1 MKPIQSILPIVWI
14 LITIQ
19 TAFCEV
25 PFSVTPSNFRYWG
38 AITATVH
45 DFNNVNISGTNDA
58 LAAFVGNECRGV
70 AIAVHPPQGTRFF
83 LQVWSNDASD
93 PGESVTFQF
102 YDAESETIQNV
113 YEAISFSS
121 GMTLGTIES
130 PNIFHLSDPR
140 KPGCIDPNAQN
151 YDPMAEIDDNSC
163 IYAPKLDYI
172 DDQFIDEDTLL
183 TYPLTA
189 HDGDNDPLTFTAQI
203 SNTSFSTK
211 INNQTLIVTPPK
223 NFYGTVDL
231 VVNVTDGQ
239 YSDTCDFQL
248 IVRPVNDPPVISSI
262 PDQRIYE
269 NTATSPIYFTVSDIE
284 NDDYQVSVQ
293 SKNTDLVNDYV
304 LTVDEWYWYLTLTPI
319 ANAWGESQITVTVN
333 DGNIETHVSFML
345 NVRPLTVQ
353 PTISK
358 IPTVIIQENSS
369 SEPIPFTVTDIVYGE
384 ENIYLT
390 VTTTDPQLIPM
401 ENIQIIKN
409 YDGRFL
415 RITPIVDQS
424 GSATIT
430 LKASNPKYSVNAV
443 FTVIVKSKD
452 EIAIFERFQKLDGQG
467 YPLADTATEFTM
479 VHDLISDLIWE
490 VKPLD
495 TDVQGSDRMFT
506 WYNPDNATNGGYEG
520 TTTPYGDT
528 QYYIDWLNRKQL
540 GGQSNWRMP
549 EISELMSLIN
559 VSKNSPHIAIQF
571 FPNTQSG
578 CYWASTPHAQYSGD
592 AWIVDFSD
600 ATDDYISKAHSCY
613 IRAVRGKTNACF
625 LKSDRFVDN
634 MDNTITDTCTGYM
647 WAKDALPKDTY
658 AATENACNRLTLAEN
673 TDWRM
678 PSRQAMRTLIRFD
691 QFNSAIASDL
701 FNQDSDWFWTKDL
714 TPNNKNAWAIYFY
727 YGASYI
733 RNLDYQFLVRPVR
746 AGLQETI
753 QCFAVGMPMP
763 GSQWLEGDL
772 LNIQWQTCISVETV
786 NIYLSRTGGNPNSFV
801 ELSNNYP
808 NTGQFYWTVTG
819 PQTNNAMI
827 KIENAE
833 NTLVFDCQGVFGI
846 IGQPVPAIDVSPQ
859 TLTIPAKGGKA
870 KISIT
875 NTGDG
880 ILEWQINLQHDW
892 IVPQSSLSGVDNGWF
907 EFIVEE
913 NSGESRTSCIEISA
927 SNADNSPQK
936 FCLTQAGN
944 EFIDL
949 FKSVSAGDLTDTLES
964 AWGCNWVDYNHDGW
978 MDIFVINRHARNSLY
993 RNNKN
998 RTFTKLDDHILVN
1011 NVKDTTAATWAD
1023 YDNDNDIDVFIV
1035 HPDENNELYVNDGS
1049 GLFTSISDD
1058 TVVTDIGLSYGASW
1072 IDTNNDGYLDLYVTN
1087 TGVEPN
1093 ALFINLGNG
1102 HFKKNTTTRITTLH
1116 GKALAWGDYRQN
1128 GFMDLIIPEQVAL
1141 FLNTG
1146 QLSFYRMD
1154 VSVLN
1159 LDSSQN
1165 SFESA
1170 VWADFDNDT
1179 YLDLY
1184 LTHQNK
1190 NNVLL
1195 HNDRQGGFKQIT
1207 HIPPCD
1213 DGGRTTNASWAD
1225 FDQDGDLDLFVPR
1238 LDFNNLFYENL
1249 GDYKFNRISTGDV
1262 ATGKGQSS
1270 AVADFDNDGDMDL
1283 LVVRSDDRHILLEN
1297 QSAGSHWIGIRC
1309 IGTDANRSAIG
1320 AQITVNAMIYGK
1332 NIQQVRQIAAQT
1344 GHSSMDSQIMMFG
1357 LGDQPLIDQIMVN
1370 WPGGNVSR
1378 LKQVHSDQ
1386 YMTIVENDITLK
1398 SLTVSPAH
1406 HIVSA
1411 LAGNLSLQ
1419 IIVEN
1424 ESRPLT
1430 WNAQT
1435 DCDWISFN
1443 GTQTGTQTQNLII
1456 EFNRNLGVQRTG
1468 YIKIQAAD
1476 PSISPVTME
1485 LVQKSN
1491 ASPQFYFPIQELF
1504 LLEDNH
1510 TTQVNFQ
1517 IQDADTEISD
1527 FSFTTHSQ
1535 NLNLFGINS
1544 LSVMPHPVTPNTM
1557 IFLLTPQTDQSGE
1570 TIVSLCVSDGIN
1582 QVTDTIW
1589 VHVSGVNDLPVVSG
1603 LKDKSI
1609 DEDMPVYQN
1618 FTVTDVDLD
1627 KISVKVQS
1635 LSPDLFNDQ
1644 DIWIEATGTTYR
1656 MAATPIANMY
1666 GTGQLKFIISDGYA
1680 SITRV
1685 VEINVRSV
1693 NDTPTMS
1700 DIDDQSLFDTSLT
1713 IPFTIADAESSANQL
1728 LVQAKT
1734 LAPGLIPDD
1743 YIQLTGT
1750 DNHYTLTI
1758 DSPANLFGIAQIEVA
1773 VSDGVLTRTQQF
1785 SVFIRN
1791 AGNVPMIANVLEQ
1804 LTSED
1809 TPHFLTLT
1817 VGGVASESIVITGT
1831 SSNTDLIR
1839 DADIEIQGIGQQR
1852 TLILTPI
1859 KDAFGQSRIQLF
1871 VTDGNQTITDDF
1883 VFTVDPVNDPP
1894 VISSIDDIWL
1904 REDTQL
1910 ETITFTTSDVDSN
1923 NLSVIPISS
1932 DNQIIPSSTLDLN
1945 FVQDHWELALM
1956 PVADA
1961 TGNCLISIQV
1971 SDALTTT
1978 VESFI
1983 VEIRQMNDSPVIQ
1996 PIPDQIIDEDT
2007 SCTILLSL
2015 SDEETP
2021 LTGLQ
2026 LSIHSSNTD
2035 LLSSDNVMLNVHAM
2049 TLTPTTNAFGK
2060 ANVTLSVDDGSGLP
2074 NAIQTETFVFWVRPV
2089 NDLPE
2094 ILPVDSQTVSENATI
2109 TLLFSITDPDTPAT
2123 DLITQA
2129 ISDNQTLIPDSNL
2142 KIFGDGPDRVL
2153 QLTPR
2158 AYYSGET
2165 LIHLSVFDGISIN
2178 YEAFTLTVAPYNYP
2192 PDFVVG
2198 MDLNIWEDAPPQK
2211 LVKWATQI
2219 SPGPL
2224 NENKQKLHFQI
2235 TGNTHPEYFTT
2246 PPVVTAQG
2254 DLHYTLAENAFGT
2267 AVLMITL
2274 FDDAPENNAS
2284 APKRFQI
2291 NISPVNDPPSFTK
2304 GMDII
2309 IVEDKKNCVYEQWA
2323 KFVTPGADNE
2333 INQQIT
2339 FVVKTDASELFSQLP
2354 TVSNKGDLVFVPYPN
2369 ANGTAHCQIYLKD
2382 NSDGLNTSPT
2392 ENFLIQILDE
2402 NDLPTITQVPDQQ
2415 ILEDQ
2420 TLSLDLIIDDVD
2432 NPISDLSITITSS
2445 NTHVFPDDA
2454 FLLTGSDNNRMLQ
2467 IIPSTNQSGVST
2479 ITMTLSDG
2487 ISNQAHAFTLTVL
2500 PVNDLPV
2507 IESVEYLYL
2516 EEDSPAVF
2524 IPLTVTDAETATDQI
2539 IVTAITNES
2548 SMFEFLDIQT
2558 ISDKIYL
2565 HAKPAPNVFGTSTI
2579 TILAK
2584 DPDTL
2589 TENGTQNIEMTI
2601 SPIDDPPTIKVSPPF
2616 NMIEDTIAW
2625 FSVEI
2630 DDLDTD
2636 LADLFVNV
2644 QSSDQSIVP
2653 NDTNDLYIRGDKVM
2667 RSLYVKPSANA
2678 NGSVSLTITVSDS
2691 NNVSQQRI
2699 HLNIQP
2705 ENDAPIATD
2714 FNLDII
2720 EDQARQS
2727 DFKAI
2732 DVDADPLSYT
2742 ILAQGD
2748 LGYLTI
2754 LSGNSFVYTPY
2765 QDRFGIDQVQYQ
2777 TTDGKLVSNIGTIN
2791 INIAGVNDMPQAHDL
2806 VFHVLEDRMMN
2817 GNLVGTDPDEDRL
2830 NYRII
2835 TPPEKG
2841 KLFITD
2847 DRSGAFYYQPD
2858 LNACYQDIFTYKVFD
2873 GIIDSMTATVTMNI
2887 TPVNDLPTV
2896 YHSTLIIDEDTSGSN
2911 QLEGTDI
2918 DNDPLTYEVVSQQ
2931 GMGTFVLMA
2940 DGKYFYTPP
2949 VNFNGTDT
2957 ILFRAYDGADF
2968 SNMERIDI
2976 TVKPVN
2982 DAPVAHAE
2990 IISLKE
2996 DIVKQW
3002 QLMGSDVDKDLLTF
3016 QIIDFPEAGSLTIL
3030 SYGWATYTP
3039 NENCWGTDRFSFI
3052 ANDGLAISEKSWI
3065 TLTILAVNDKP
3076 VVQYKQYQGL
3086 EDGTI
3091 SSRIMGYDQENDP
3104 LTFKVK
3110 MLPQK
3115 GTMQFLESGEFTYNP
3130 EANFEGTDIFCVI
3143 ANDGESDSDPAC
3155 LSLVVLPVNDAPV
3168 SQAKT
3173 YTLNEDTILNDFL
3186 IAHDIDQDALSFQIL
3201 ANGQIGTA
3209 QITNKQNGAFT
3220 YTPDSNQHGIDTLI
3234 FRVSDGK
3241 VNAIP
3246 SQITLVIQSV
3256 NDAPIANS
3264 TQLST
3269 LEDNR
3274 LKGQLSATDIDGDP
3288 LTFKVIDSAHSGDFS
3303 IINDSTGEFMY
3314 FPDDNYSGSDRIQ
3327 FQVTDSHDASSNKA
3341 WLEINIQA
3349 INDKPTAQSDTLII
3363 NEDQAVKSQ
3372 LYGADIDADPIWFAI
3387 EKEPLIGIVRIIN
3400 ALSGAYVYT
3409 PFTDM
3414 CGMDSFQ
3421 YKVYDGKEYSAPAT
3435 IDIEIVN
3442 INDPPVSQNLKVST
3456 MEDHA
3461 VSARLLA
3468 SDPDN
3473 DALTYKII
3481 RMPYKGTINLSAT
3494 DGTFTYTPNTNENGS
3509 DTFTFKVS
3517 DGRKESMPST
3527 VTFTIF
3533 PINDAPIVKNM
3544 VLNCALNQTISR
3556 SFPII
3561 DPDYMDDHDIQLI
3574 AWPENGTIQIN
3585 ENGFNYRGFETGV
3598 DRFAYLVND
3607 GYLISNEGHVVLLI
3621 GDTNLNPDING
3632 DGNIDMSDTVMGLQA
3647 IVGMASG
3654 DVDLRDIVF
3663 GLMFVSGLQ

>member
-1 MKPIQSILPIVWI
+1 MKSIQPLLTFVWI

-45 DFNNVNISGTNDA
+45 DFNNVNISGTGDA
-58 LAAFVGNECRGV
+58 LAAFVGSECRGV
-70 AIAVHPPQGTRFF
+70 AIAVHPPAGTRFF
-83 LQVWSNDASD
+83 LQVWSNDATD

-121 GMTLGTIES
+121 GMTLGTIAS
-130 PNIFHLSDPR
+130 PHTFHLSDPR
-140 KPGCIDPNAQN
+140 KPGCIDPKAQN
-151 YDPMAEIDDNSC
+151 YDPLAEIDDHSC
-163 IYAPKLDYI
+163 IYAPELDYI
-172 DDQFIDEDTLL
+172 EDQYIDEDTQL

-211 INNQTLIVTPPK
+211 IDSQTLIVTPPK
-223 NFYGTVDL
+223 NFYGTVNL
-231 VVNVTDGQ
+231 VINVTDGQ

-248 IVRPVNDPPVISSI
+248 VVRPVNDPPVISSI

-269 NTATSPIYFTVSDIE
+269 NSTTSPIYFTVSDIE
-284 NDDYQVSVQ
+284 NDDYQVSVL
-293 SKNTDLVNDYV
+293 SSNTDLINDIV
-304 LTVDEWYWYLTLTPI
+304 LTVDEWYWYMTLTPF
-319 ANAWGESQITVTVN
+319 ANAWGNSQITVTVN
-333 DGNIETHVSFML
+333 DGNLEVHESFL
-345 NVRPLTVQ
+345 LTVRPLTVQ

-390 VTTTDPQLIPM
+390 VTTTDSQLIPI

-415 RITPIVDQS
+415 RITPVIDQS

-467 YPLADTATEFTM
+467 NPLADTATEFTM

-495 TDVQGSDRMFT
+495 SGVQGSDRMFT
-506 WYNPDNATNGGYEG
+506 WYNPDDATNGGYEG

-549 EISELMSLIN
+549 EISELISLIN

-578 CYWASTPHAQYSGD
+578 CYWTSTPHAQYSGD

-600 ATDDYISKAHSCY
+600 ATDDYISKAHSCH
-613 IRAVRGKTNACF
+613 IRAVRGKKNACF

-673 TDWRM
+673 NDWRM
-678 PSRQAMRTLIRFD
+678 PSRYEMRTLIRFD
-691 QFNSAIASDL
+691 HYNPAIASDL
-701 FNQDSDWFWTKDL
+701 FNQDSDWFWTKDF
-714 TPNNKNAWAIYFY
+714 TPDNKNAWAIYLY

-746 AGLQETI
+746 AGLKETI
-753 QCFAVGMPMP
+753 QCFAFGMPMP
-763 GSQWLEGDL
+763 GSQWLEDDL
-772 LNIQWQTCISVETV
+772 MNIQWQSCASVETV
-786 NIYLSRTGGNPNSFV
+786 NIYLSRAGGQANSFV
-801 ELSNNYP
+801 ELINNYP

-827 KIENAE
+827 KIENAQ
-833 NTLVFDCQGVFGI
+833 NPLVFDCQGLFGI
-846 IGQPVPAIDVSPQ
+846 IGQPVPAIDISPQ

-870 KISIT
+870 KITIT

-880 ILEWQINLQHDW
+880 ILEWQINLLHDW
-892 IVPQSSLSGVDNGWF
+892 IIPQSSLSGVDNGWF
-907 EFIVEE
+907 EFLVDE
-913 NSGESRTSCIEISA
+913 NSGESRTACIDISA
-927 SNADNSPQK
+927 SNVENSTQSV
-936 FCLTQAGN
+936 CLTQAGN

-949 FKSVSAGDLTDTLES
+949 FKSVAAGDLTDTLES

-998 RTFTKLDDHILVN
+998 RTFTKLDNHILVN
-1011 NVKDTTAATWAD
+1011 NVMDTTAATWAD
-1023 YDNDNDIDVFIV
+1023 FDNDNDIDVFIV
-1035 HPDENNELYVNDGS
+1035 HPNENNELYVNDGT

-1058 TVVTDIGLSYGASW
+1058 IVVTDIGLSYGASW
-1072 IDTNNDGYLDLYVTN
+1072 IDVNNDGHLDLYVTK

-1093 ALFINLGNG
+1093 ALYLNQGNG
-1102 HFKKNTTTRITTLH
+1102 HFEKISTTRITTIH
-1116 GKALAWGDYRQN
+1116 GKAFAFGDYRQN
-1128 GFMDLIIPEQVAL
+1128 GFMDLIIPDEVAL

-1154 VSVLN
+1154 TSVLN
-1159 LDSSQN
+1159 LDSAQN

-1170 VWADFDNDT
+1170 IWADFDNDT
-1179 YLDLY
+1179 YMDLY
-1184 LTHQNK
+1184 LIHQNI

-1195 HNDRQGGFKQIT
+1195 HNDRQGGFKQIKN
-1207 HIPPCD
+1207 IPPCE
-1213 DGGRTTNASWAD
+1213 DGGRTINASWAD
-1225 FDQDGDLDLFVPR
+1225 FDRDGDLDLFVPR

-1249 GDYKFNRISTGDV
+1249 GNYQFNRINTGDI

-1270 AVADFDNDGDMDL
+1270 AVADYDNDGDMDL

-1297 QSAGSHWIGIRC
+1297 QSTDSHWIGIRC
-1309 IGTDANRSAIG
+1309 IGMNSNRSAIG
-1320 AQITVNAMIYGK
+1320 AQITVNALIYGK
-1332 NIQQVRQIAAQT
+1332 NIQQVRQISAQT
-1344 GHSSMDSQIMMFG
+1344 GHNTMDSQIMLFG
-1357 LGDQPLIDQIMVN
+1357 LGDQALIDQIMVN

-1378 LKQVHSDQ
+1378 LKQVNSDQ
-1386 YMTIVENDITLK
+1386 YITIVENDSPLK

-1406 HIVSA
+1406 HIASA
-1411 LAGNLSLQ
+1411 LAGTLSLQ

-1435 DCDWISFN
+1435 DCDWISFK
-1443 GTQTGTQTQNLII
+1443 GTQTGTQTKNITI
-1456 EFNRNLGVQRTG
+1456 AFDRNLGSQRTG
-1468 YIKIQAAD
+1468 YITIQATD
-1476 PSISPVTME
+1476 QSISSVTME
-1485 LVQKSN
+1485 LVQTSN
-1491 ASPQFYFPIQELF
+1491 SPPQFYFPIQELF
-1504 LLEDNH
+1504 MLEDNN
-1510 TTQVNFQ
+1510 TVPVSFQ
-1517 IQDADTEISD
+1517 IQDTDTKISD
-1527 FSFTTHSQ
+1527 LIFTIHSQ
-1535 NLNLFGINS
+1535 NLDLFGTNS
-1544 LSVMPHPVTPNTM
+1544 LSINPHPVTPNTM
-1557 IFLLTPQTDQSGE
+1557 LLLLTPQADKFGE

-1589 VHVSGVNDLPVVSG
+1589 VHVTAMNDLPIVSG
-1603 LKDKSI
+1603 LKDKTI

-1618 FTVTDVDLD
+1618 FTVSDVELD
-1627 KISVKVQS
+1627 KISVNVHS
-1635 LSPDLFNDQ
+1635 MSPNLFNDQ
-1644 DIWIEATGTTYR
+1644 DIWIQATGTTYR
-1656 MAATPIANMY
+1656 MEAMPIDNAF
-1666 GTGQLKFIISDGYA
+1666 GIGQLKFIISDGYA
-1680 SITRV
+1680 SITQV

-1693 NDTPTMS
+1693 NDMPTMS
-1700 DIDDQSLFDTSLT
+1700 DISDQEIYDTSVT
-1713 IPFTIADAESSANQL
+1713 IPFIIADAESPANQL
-1728 LVQAKT
+1728 RVQAKT
-1734 LAPGLIPDD
+1734 HAPELIPEE
-1743 YIQLTGT
+1743 YMQLTGI

-1758 DSPANLFGIAQIEVA
+1758 QSPANLFGIAQIEVS
-1773 VSDGVLTRTQQF
+1773 VSDGALTRTQQF

-1791 AGNVPMIANVLEQ
+1791 AGNLPMIANVLDQ
-1804 LTSED
+1804 LTCED
-1809 TPHFLTLT
+1809 TPHYYTLT
-1817 VGGVASESIVITGT
+1817 VGGVASEAIVITAT

-1839 DADIEIQGIGQQR
+1839 DADIVIQGIGQHR

-1859 KDAFGQSRIQLF
+1859 KDAFGQSRIRLF
-1871 VTDGNQTITDDF
+1871 VTDGNLTITDDF
-1883 VFTVDPVNDPP
+1883 IFTVDPVNDPP

-1923 NLSVIPISS
+1923 NLSVIPVSS
-1932 DNQIIPSSTLDLN
+1932 DNGIIPSSTLDLN
-1945 FVQDHWELALM
+1945 FVQNHWELTLM

-1961 TGNCLISIQV
+1961 TGNCLVSIQV

-1978 VESFI
+1978 VESFS

-2021 LTGLQ
+2021 LTELQ
-2026 LSIHSSNTD
+2026 LSIHSSNKD
-2035 LLSSDNVMLNVHAM
+2035 LLSQDNIMLNVHAM

-2060 ANVTLSVDDGSGLP
+2060 ANVTLSVNDGSGLP
-2074 NAIQTETFVFWVRPV
+2074 NAIQTDTFVFWVRPV

-2109 TLLFSITDPDTPAT
+2109 TLLFSITDSETPAT
-2123 DLITQA
+2123 NLITQA

-2158 AYYSGET
+2158 AHYSGET
-2165 LIHLSVFDGISIN
+2165 QIHLSVFDGISTN
-2178 YEAFTLTVAPYNYP
+2178 YEAFTLTVTPYNYP

-2224 NENKQKLHFQI
+2224 NENKQKLHFII
-2235 TGNTHPEYFTT
+2235 TDNTHPEYFTT
-2246 PPVVTAQG
+2246 PPVVTANG

-2267 AVLMITL
+2267 AVLMLTL

-2284 APKRFQI
+2284 AAKRFQI

-2304 GMDII
+2304 GLDII
-2309 IVEDKKNCVYEQWA
+2309 IVEDQKNCEYEQWA
-2323 KFVTPGADNE
+2323 KFINPGANNE
-2333 INQQIT
+2333 INQQII
-2339 FVVKTDASELFSQLP
+2339 FVVKTDAPELFSQLP
-2354 TVSNKGDLVFVPYPN
+2354 TVSTKGNLVFVPYPN

-2382 NSDGLNTSPT
+2382 NSDGRNTSPT
-2392 ENFLIQILDE
+2392 ETFVIQILDE
-2402 NDLPTITQVPDQQ
+2402 NDLPTITQVPDQH

-2420 TLSLDLIIDDVD
+2420 TLSIDLMIDDVD
-2432 NPISDLSITITSS
+2432 NPLSALVLRFSSS
-2445 NTHVFPDDA
+2445 NTNLVPDDA
-2454 FLLTGSDNNRMLQ
+2454 FLLTGSGNNRLLQ
-2467 IIPSTNQSGVST
+2467 ITPSTNQSGVST

-2487 ISNQAHAFTLTVL
+2487 ISYQAHAFTLTVL
-2500 PVNDLPV
+2500 PVNDLPI
-2507 IESVEYLYL
+2507 IESVEYLYF

-2524 IPLTVTDAETATDQI
+2524 IPLTVTDAETASDQI
-2539 IVTAITNES
+2539 IVTAFANES
-2548 SMFEFLDIQT
+2548 SMFEYLDIQT
-2558 ISDKIYL
+2558 ISDKTYL
-2565 HAKPAPNVFGTSTI
+2565 HAKPAPNVFGTTTI
-2579 TILAK
+2579 TIIAK
-2584 DPDTL
+2584 DSDAL
-2589 TENGTQNIEMTI
+2589 TENSTLNIDLTI
-2601 SPIDDPPTIKVSPPF
+2601 TPVDDPPTIKISPPF
-2616 NMIEDTIAW
+2616 NMVEDTIAW

-2644 QSSDQSIVP
+2644 QSSNQSIVP

-2678 NGSVSLTITVSDS
+2678 NGSVSLTITVSDN

-2720 EDQARQS
+2720 EDQARKS
-2727 DFKAI
+2727 DFQAI

-2742 ILAQGD
+2742 ITAQGD

-2765 QDRFGIDQVQYQ
+2765 QDRFGIDYVKYQ
-2777 TTDGKLVSNIGTIN
+2777 TTDGKLVSNIGTIK
-2791 INIAGVNDMPQAHDL
+2791 INISGVNDMPQAHDL
-2806 VFHVLEDRMMN
+2806 QFYVLEDRMMN
-2817 GNLVGTDPDEDRL
+2817 GNLVGIDPDEDRL

-2835 TPPEKG
+2835 TPPKKG
-2841 KLFITD
+2841 QLFITD
-2847 DRSGAFYYQPD
+2847 DRSGAFFYQPD

-2896 YHSTLIIDEDTSGSN
+2896 QSSTLVIDEDTSGTN

-2949 VNFNGTDT
+2949 VNFNGSDI

-2982 DAPVAHAE
+2982 DAPVAHAQE
-2990 IISLKE
+2990 ISLNE
-2996 DIVKQW
+2996 DVVKQW
-3002 QLMGSDVDKDLLTF
+3002 RLAGSDVDKDLLTF
-3016 QIIDFPEAGSLTIL
+3016 QIIDFPEAGSLTVL
-3030 SYGWATYTP
+3030 SYGWASYTP
-3039 NENCWGTDRFSFI
+3039 NENFWGTDRFSFI
-3052 ANDGLAISEKSWI
+3052 ANDGLAISEKAWI
-3065 TLTILAVNDKP
+3065 TLTILEINDKP

-3104 LTFKVK
+3104 LTFDVTI
-3110 MLPQK
+3110 LPQK
-3115 GTMQFLESGEFTYNP
+3115 GTLQFLKSGEFTYNP
-3130 EANFEGTDIFCVI
+3130 DANFEGTDMFCVI
-3143 ANDGESDSDPAC
+3143 ANDGESNSDPAC

-3168 SQAKT
+3168 SLAKT
-3173 YTLNEDTILNDFL
+3173 YTLNEDTLLNDFL
-3186 IAHDIDQDALSFQIL
+3186 IGQDIDQDTLTYQIL
-3201 ANGQIGTA
+3201 ANGQMGTA
-3209 QITNKQNGAFT
+3209 QIINKQNGAFS
-3220 YTPDSNQHGIDTLI
+3220 YIPDSNQHGMDTLI

-3246 SQITLVIQSV
+3246 SQITLVIQPV
-3256 NDAPIANS
+3256 NDPPIANA

-3274 LKGQLSATDIDGDP
+3274 LMGQLSATDIDGDS
-3288 LTFKVIDSAHSGDFS
+3288 LTFKVLDSAHSGDFS
-3303 IINDSTGEFMY
+3303 IIDNSTGEFMY
-3314 FPDDNYSGSDRIQ
+3314 FPHANYSGSDKIQ
-3327 FQVTDSHDASSNKA
+3327 FQVTDSHNAASNTA

-3372 LYGADIDADPIWFAI
+3372 LYGTDIDADPIWFAI
-3387 EKEPLIGIVRIIN
+3387 ETEPSIGIVKIIN

-3409 PFTDM
+3409 PFTDV
-3414 CGMDSFQ
+3414 CGIDSFQ
-3421 YKVYDGKEYSAPAT
+3421 FKVYDGKEYSAPAT

-3442 INDPPVSQNLKVST
+3442 INDPPVSQNLKVNT

-3461 VSARLLA
+3461 VSATLPA

-3481 RMPYKGTINLSAT
+3481 RMPYKGYINLSAT

-3509 DTFTFKVS
+3509 DTLTFKVS

-3533 PINDAPIVKNM
+3533 PINDAPVVKNL
-3544 VLNCALNQTISR
+3544 VINCALNQTISR

-3561 DPDYMDDHDIQLI
+3561 DPDYQDDHDIQLI
-3574 AWPENGTIQIN
+3574 EWPENGTIQIN
-3585 ENGFNYRGFETGV
+3585 ENGFNFRGFETGV
-3598 DRFAYLVND
+3598 DQFVYLVND
-3607 GYLISNEGHVVLLI
+3607 GYLTSNAGKVLLLI
-3621 GDTNLNPDING
+3621 GDADLNPDING
-3632 DGNIDMSDTVMGLQA
+3632 DGNIDMADTVIGLQA
-3647 IVGMASG
+3647 LVGMVSG
-3654 DVDLRDIVF
+3654 KVDLRDIVF
-3663 GLMFVSGLQ
+3663 GIRVGPR